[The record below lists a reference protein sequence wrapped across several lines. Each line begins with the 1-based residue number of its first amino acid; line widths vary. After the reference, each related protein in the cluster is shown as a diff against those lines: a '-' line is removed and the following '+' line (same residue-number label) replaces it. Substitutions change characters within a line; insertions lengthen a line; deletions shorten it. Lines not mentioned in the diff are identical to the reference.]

1 MPGPPMEPDAPGAGF
16 GDAAEASDAELAAG
30 FVAGDV
36 RCLEE
41 SYRRWAPVVYSIA
54 YRILGEASEAEDV
67 TQQVFTSAWRSRANY
82 RPTSGPLPGWLVG
95 ITKHRVVDRQRSQMR
110 ELRLVGAVEREVSR
124 PNEVDP
130 IDAVVDELILT
141 AEVQLLPHPK
151 GTILR
156 LAFWEGQTYPQIADR
171 LDLPLGTVKSHA
183 RRALLHL
190 RKRLE
195 EVTTWPI

>member
-1 MPGPPMEPDAPGAGF
+1 M
-16 GDAAEASDAELAAG
+16 
-30 FVAGDV
+30 AGDV
-36 RCLEE
+36 ACLEE
-41 SYRRWAPVVYSIA
+41 SYRRWAPIVYSIA
-54 YRILGEASEAEDV
+54 FRVLGEVEEAEDV

-82 RPTSGPLPGWLVG
+82 RPTSGSLPGWLVG

-110 ELRLVGAVEREVSR
+110 ELRLVTAVEREAGRGVVAD
-124 PNEVDP
+124 PVDS
-130 IDAVVDELILT
+130 VVDELILT
-141 AEVQLLPHPK
+141 AEVQRLPHPR

-195 EVTTWPI
+195 EVTTWST

>member
-1 MPGPPMEPDAPGAGF
+1 MEPDAPGADF

-41 SYRRWAPVVYSIA
+41 CYRRWAPVVYSIA
-54 YRILGEASEAEDV
+54 YRILGDVTEAEDV

-82 RPTSGPLPGWLVG
+82 RSTSGPLPGWLVG
-95 ITKHRVVDRQRSQMR
+95 ITKHRVVDRQRTQMR

-124 PNEVDP
+124 PSEVDP
-130 IDAVVDELILT
+130 VDAVVDELLLT

-183 RRALLHL
+183 RRAMLQL

-195 EVTTWPI
+195 EVTTWTT